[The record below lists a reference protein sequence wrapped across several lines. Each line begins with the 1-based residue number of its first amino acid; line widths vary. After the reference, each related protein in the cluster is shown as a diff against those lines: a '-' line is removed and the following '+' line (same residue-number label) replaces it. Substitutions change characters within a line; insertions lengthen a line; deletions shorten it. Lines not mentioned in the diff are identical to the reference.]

1 MESKV
6 TDTYASVSEGTS
18 AGLRKFCLG
27 VYNRMF
33 GALLLTAL
41 LAYASTVPPLRDL
54 LFVTNAKGDIGLTI
68 LGWIV
73 TFAPLG
79 IVLFFGGA
87 AQSSRGMSAFML
99 WACAALFGLGLGT
112 VVMAYTTASL
122 AVTFLATA
130 GAFGALSL
138 WGYTTKR
145 NLSGWGNFLLIALF
159 GLIIAMI
166 VNLFIASTVMQWIV
180 TIAGILIFAGL
191 TAYDTQKMKDTYWSA
206 MGDDE
211 SLAIGKNNMAF
222 ALYLDFLNLFLL
234 LLRLFGVNAKSD

>member
-1 MESKV
+1 M

-18 AGLRKFCLG
+18 AGLRQFCLG

-54 LFVTNAKGDIGLTI
+54 LYTTNAKGDIGLTI
-68 LGWIV
+68 LGWVV

-79 IVLFFGGA
+79 VVLFLGGA
-87 AQSSRGMSAFML
+87 AQRSRGMSAFML
-99 WACAALFGLGLGT
+99 WSCAALFGLGLGT

-130 GAFGALSL
+130 GAFGSLSL

-206 MGDDE
+206 MGDE
-211 SLAIGKNNMAF
+211 EALAIGKNNMAF